1 MQSLQ
6 YDNVTDSMITA
17 VVDVADVGIMYIN
30 VGMMGKPYLTGI
42 SSEFVV

>member
-30 VGMMGKPYLTGI
+30 VGMMGQSYLTGV